1 VVSGLKEAMQT
12 IRFLTL
18 IGGAMVAVAAHAQ
31 QLMVWR
37 IVQVSP
43 LEMLES
49 LP

>member
-1 VVSGLKEAMQT
+1 MVSGLKEAMQT

-18 IGGAMVAVAAHAQ
+18 IGVAMVAVAAHAQ